1 MRGDGCGVPPQPGQ
15 EPRSGDG
22 EGWLNDARLNE
33 LREQR
38 RRINHLSARHLEALQ
53 CFVTPESLG
62 RPLSDLERAPVSLP
76 TLERT
81 QATDTGEFHG
91 TSTLAAI
98 RSILRHPGVY
108 YRYLR
113 PLEVLTE
120 LLCVVELGRLG
131 PEGLER
137 SPFSLGQ
144 VINAVSTTSQA
155 VERFARQVVRHAPL
169 TLDPTTPLDR
179 VLHLIA
185 TEGFAHALS
194 HTVAL
199 EESAKARPDD
209 YTDLIPTVQYELS
222 RLQRFQRLQIEIEQH
237 VGHPMQSVP
246 TIERAQIQE
255 ALVYVADVRGYAPLV
270 RAAMEEGAAVDTQVE
285 PVDRFLHW
293 LKGVHFAYAR
303 VDGSVRA
310 FEGEFAMSVLV
321 ADYIL
326 GRCHTYLA
334 DYFRTHASFEDFR
347 VDERTPAHPYVL
359 YWAMEGM
366 KPFELMGREGVIVR
380 AILRD
385 AQREYYQLVAEA
397 AGCAGEIDMIRL
409 GYHLA
414 IELEFNPEYHRDIAL
429 TAVGLL
435 VDNLQDDGTW
445 AKRDRIWA
453 TSKWGDAY
461 GLSVELLTSLLL
473 AAKDDDE
480 IASRLVPALDKMIR
494 WLDRHKM
501 LPLGVANASL
511 ATGPFLWA
519 PRLGAESRVAEAW
532 ATAECYSFLYL
543 ANRYN
548 AHMSARLAV
557 TALDGEMGGAPDADE
572 LLRMVGDIHRGDDA
586 IEAVSIASTLVR
598 VMVDP
603 IETQHPYF
611 GRYGL
616 SARADRSEKIRSGIL
631 YGPPGAG
638 KTTYVEN
645 LARALGWPLIRLG
658 PYHFLRNGTD
668 RVPEAAKAVFGYLFE
683 LRDCVVFLDEMEE
696 LFRSRHTL
704 HEEKRSTLEVL
715 DEEAAREQCA
725 GSKLQEQL
733 NSGSDVEFRQRL
745 WTTVFLPLFQE
756 LHDRAHVLFFVATNY
771 AQRLDNAILR
781 PGRFDFVLQVI
792 PPTKRA
798 KIDKVLTPRIR
809 EIPHCSEQLAQEF
822 AHWMHQEFRSTE
834 RYLATFSRNGSESGY
849 RIVELDKKN
858 KPVPTPGLQ
867 ETLEL
872 KALTIQTIDG
882 GVREAPVPV
891 NVAFEYFTRE
901 DVLKLGNRVSDELVL
916 RSQAGPGAF
925 DLSDLQQAF
934 LRCFVQVVPA
944 AYVWNPKR
952 DELDASRLGW
962 FQPSR
967 R

>member
-1 MRGDGCGVPPQPGQ
+1 MRGDAGGVLPHPRQ

-22 EGWLNDARLNE
+22 EGWLNDTRLHE
-33 LREQR
+33 LRDQR
-38 RRINHLSARHLEALQ
+38 RRIEHLSARHLDALQ
-53 CFVTPESLG
+53 CFVTPESPG
-62 RPLSDLERAPVSLP
+62 RPLSQLERAPVSLP
-76 TLERT
+76 TFERT

-113 PLEVLTE
+113 PLEVLSE
-120 LLCVVELGRLG
+120 LLCAVELGTLG
-131 PEGLER
+131 PDGLER

-144 VINAVSTTSQA
+144 VINAVSTTGQA
-155 VERFARQVVRHAPL
+155 VERFARQIVANAPL
-169 TLDPTTPLDR
+169 TVNPTTPLDS
-179 VLHLIA
+179 VLHLIGA
-185 TEGFAHALS
+185 EGFAQAVS
-194 HTVAL
+194 DSVAL
-199 EESAKARPDD
+199 AESAKVRPDD
-209 YTDLIPTVQYELS
+209 YDNLLPRVQYGLS
-222 RLQRFQRLQIEIEQH
+222 RLQRFQQLQIEIGRH
-237 VGHPMQSVP
+237 LGRPMQPAP
-246 TIERAQIQE
+246 TIDRAQIQE
-255 ALVYVADVRGYAPLV
+255 ALGYLKDIRGYAPLV
-270 RAAMEEGAAVDTQVE
+270 RSAMEEGAAVDAQVE
-285 PVDRFLHW
+285 PVDRLLHW
-293 LKGVHFAYAR
+293 LKGMHLAYAR
-303 VDGSVRA
+303 VDGKVRA

-334 DYFRTHASFEDFR
+334 DYFRPHASYDDFR
-347 VDERTPAHPYVL
+347 ADERTPAHPFVL
-359 YWAMEGM
+359 YWALEGLR
-366 KPFELMGREGVIVR
+366 PFAGMGGEPQSVR

-414 IELEFNPEYHRDIAL
+414 IELEHNPECHRDIAL

-435 VDNLQDDGTW
+435 MDNLQDDGTW

-453 TSKWGDAY
+453 TPKWGDAY
-461 GLSVELLTSLLL
+461 GLSVELLTCLLA

-480 IASRLVPALDKMIR
+480 IASMLEPALGRMIS
-494 WLDRHKM
+494 WLDRHKT

-519 PRLGAESRVAEAW
+519 SRLGAESRVPEAW

-548 AHMSARLAV
+548 AGMSARLAV

-572 LLRMVGDIHRGDDA
+572 LLDMVGDIHRGDDA
-586 IEAVSIASTLVR
+586 IEAVSIASTLIKGIVE
-598 VMVDP
+598 P
-603 IETQHPYF
+603 IETHSYF

-645 LARALGWPLIRLG
+645 LAKALGWPLIRLG

-668 RVPEAAKAVFGYLFE
+668 RVPEAAKAVFAYLFE

-704 HEEKRSTLEVL
+704 HEEKRSMLEVL
-715 DEEAAREQCA
+715 DEEAAREHCA

-771 AQRLDNAILR
+771 AQRLDSAIAR

-809 EIPHCSEQLAQEF
+809 EIPHCTEQLAQEF
-822 AHWMHQEFRSTE
+822 AQWMHEEFESTE
-834 RYLATFSRNGSESGY
+834 RYLATVTRNGNGSGY

-858 KPVPTPGLQ
+858 RPPQAPGQQ

-872 KALTIQTIDG
+872 KPLTVQTIDG
-882 GVREAPVPV
+882 GVREAPMPV

-901 DVLKLGNRVSDELVL
+901 DLLKLGNRVYEEVVR
-916 RSQAGPGAF
+916 RSQASAGAF
-925 DLSDLQQAF
+925 ELSDLQQAF
-934 LRCFVQVVPA
+934 LRCFVQIVPA